1 MDEKNILKILGQR
14 LKDKREKA
22 NLTQAQLAEMVGL
35 STNFIGMVERGERN
49 TKFVNVYRLVSAL
62 NSTLEDFFKGI

>member
-1 MDEKNILKILGQR
+1 MDEKNILKILGRR

-22 NLTQAQLAEMVGL
+22 SLTQAQLAEMIGL

-49 TKFVNVYRLVSAL
+49 TKFVNVYRLVYAL